1 MKVSRVESDAPYEL
15 PPMMATVIFLLA
27 LLPQGAHADS
37 MATGLEWMPIASV
50 IVPAVLLAVLV
61 YLGGRST
68 VRR

>member
-1 MKVSRVESDAPYEL
+1 
-15 PPMMATVIFLLA
+15 MMATVISLLA
-27 LLPQGAHADS
+27 LLPQAATADPPS

-61 YLGGRST
+61 YLGGKST

>member
-1 MKVSRVESDAPYEL
+1 
-15 PPMMATVIFLLA
+15 MATVISLLA
-27 LLPQGAHADS
+27 LLPQAADADYTS

-61 YLGGRST
+61 YLGGKNT